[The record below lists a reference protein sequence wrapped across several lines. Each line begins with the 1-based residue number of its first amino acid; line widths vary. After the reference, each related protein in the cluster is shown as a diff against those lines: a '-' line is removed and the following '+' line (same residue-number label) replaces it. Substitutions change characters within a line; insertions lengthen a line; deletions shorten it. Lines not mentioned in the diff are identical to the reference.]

1 MKIRKVHDKGD
12 DSSSSNDEESDRKN
26 AWWLKLHQK
35 IEVNENAK
43 DSAQER
49 ERQVAEH
56 LILRKSG
63 GKYESQ

>member
-49 ERQVAEH
+49 ERQVAEWM
-56 LILRKSG
+56 IRR
-63 GKYESQ
+63 